1 MSIKKS
7 ISKII
12 LAAGVFPL
20 FSFAFSVAQK
30 YPSYTYV
37 FSEFGVDQSYVYD
50 EDFER
55 FVLTHESQIM
65 SFYKHS
71 LKKGKNFLPMMRGY
85 LLEDGLSDLF
95 VYLSMVESG
104 FSPSA
109 ASHKNAVGLWQFI
122 PATAKHYK
130 LEVCQRFDERCDPA
144 SSTNAAIAYLQKL
157 HDRFGKWYL
166 AALAYNC
173 GEGRLAKAIERAGSD
188 ALPILLDE
196 KEKYLPLETRE
207 YIKKILLV
215 AMIGEGLAL
224 EFSSANSGMFEVE
237 VQGGTKL
244 SELAKLLEMKPKELL
259 GLNPQF
265 KNEIIP
271 SDRFSYTV
279 AIPEE
284 KMILFYL
291 RYELPEKKNPIKPFM
306 VSHYVTLGETLE
318 DIAANYETTAEEIK
332 IVNHLSEEYLSVD
345 QFLVIPVNH
354 KVFVSCSQKK

>member
-1 MSIKKS
+1 MAMKKG
-7 ISKII
+7 IRKIVLLI
-12 LAAGVFPL
+12 GVFPL

-37 FSEFGVDQSYVYD
+37 FSEFGVDQSYIYD
-50 EDFER
+50 ENFEC
-55 FVLTHESQIM
+55 FVSTHEKQIK

-71 LKKGKNFLPMMRGY
+71 LQKGKNFLPMMRGY

-104 FSPSA
+104 FSTSA

-122 PATAKHYK
+122 PATAKHYN
-130 LEVCQRFDERCDPA
+130 LEVCQSFDERCDPV

-173 GEGRLAKAIERAGSD
+173 GEGRLTKAIEKAGSD

-196 KEKYLPLETRE
+196 REKYLPQETRE

-224 EFSSANSGMFEVE
+224 EFSSANSGIFEVE

-244 SELAKLLEMKPKELL
+244 SELAKLLQMKAKELL

-271 SDRFSYTV
+271 SDKFSYTV
-279 AIPEE
+279 MIPEE

-291 RYELPEKKNPIKPFM
+291 RYELPEKKKSIKPYM
-306 VSHYVTLGETLE
+306 VSHYVVLGETLE
-318 DIAANYETTAEEIK
+318 DIAAKYETTAEEIK
-332 IVNHLSEEYLSVD
+332 TVNRLEEEYLSVG
-345 QFLVIPVNH
+345 QFLVIPVSH
-354 KVFVSCSQKK
+354 KVFVFYAQKK